1 MLCIPAE
8 FEIDNES
15 IILQM
20 KRVREAS
27 WKLEEEM
34 TKLRHL
40 IDGTK
45 VKEKGNP
52 AEFDREKEFAE
63 KWLDAYREQL
73 EKQKGGENNKEDK
86 EEKNEDEG
94 FQS

>member
-8 FEIDNES
+8 LEIDNES
-15 IILQM
+15 IVLQM
-20 KRVREAS
+20 QRVREAG

-45 VKEKGNP
+45 VKEKGDS
-52 AEFDREKEFAE
+52 AESPTD
-63 KWLDAYREQL
+63 
-73 EKQKGGENNKEDK
+73 
-86 EEKNEDEG
+86 
-94 FQS
+94 